1 MMEAEQLPRTGKLV
15 VLPDPVPVTSAPT
28 TTARAVTST
37 TTARPTTTTAR
48 PTTTTAAPVTTTTT
62 KKAPLKIK
70 SFIVNSFGQAVS
82 RPSSPSSSSSS
93 STVTPVRESKA
104 LEVAARPKG
113 N

>member
-28 TTARAVTST
+28 TTARAVTSTTTARPTT

-82 RPSSPSSSSSS
+82 RPSSPSSSSSA
-93 STVTPVRESKA
+93 VTPVRESKA
-104 LEVAARPKG
+104 LEVAA
-113 N
+113 